1 MTSTFDNCILWNA
14 ILRNQNA
21 YDDADVMYLFML
33 QELDP
38 QTVSSYYS
46 RSEKIIQ
53 KMREMNADNETSWS
67 EIDSLYVNNIV
78 EQIKEK
84 NYNALVP
91 KILSM
96 LTTLEVHYGVN

>member
-1 MTSTFDNCILWNA
+1 MISTFDNCILLNA

-21 YDDADVMYLFML
+21 YDDADVKYLFML
-33 QELDP
+33 QELD
-38 QTVSSYYS
+38 QERVNNYYS

-53 KMREMNADNETSWS
+53 KMREMNVDNETSWS